1 MEKLNMP
8 VANLATGIY
17 TEDSLELIL
26 SASSVSAFV
35 PVSEKP
41 LTNMLNALINTVSF
55 IIEGMVYVSGG
66 WSGYGS
72 CY

>member
-26 SASSVSAFV
+26 TKPTVLQDAPDL
-35 PVSEKP
+35 PVALYDSTMGA
-41 LTNMLNALINTVSF
+41 TNAASF
-55 IIEGMVYVSGG
+55 ILDDDIYKARFI
-66 WSGYGS
+66 Y
-72 CY
+72 

>member
-26 SASSVSAFV
+26 
-35 PVSEKP
+35 EQ
-41 LTNMLNALINTVSF
+41 
-55 IIEGMVYVSGG
+55 YVILGEEIG
-66 WSGYGS
+66 FNVELGRTR
-72 CY
+72 

>member
-8 VANLATGIY
+8 VANLAIGIY

-35 PVSEKP
+35 PGSEQP
-41 LTNMLNALINTVSF
+41 LTNTLNALINTVSF
-55 IIEGMVYVSGG
+55 IIEDMVYVSGG

-72 CY
+72 GY